1 MIITKPAATAIL
13 NAMAKEG
20 LDIKET
26 AVSFEFV
33 DGGVGFSFSKDTFG
47 KEFDFH
53 GLRVLVD
60 DRIDTEKM
68 IVDLGEVK
76 GRVGLI
82 FKGEENGSDV
92 K

>member
-13 NAMAKEG
+13 GTMSKEG
-20 LDIKET
+20 LDIKEI
-26 AVSFEFV
+26 AVSFEFIN
-33 DGGVGFSFSKDTFG
+33 GGVGFSFSKDSFG
-47 KEFDFH
+47 KELNFY
-53 GLRVLVD
+53 GLRVIVD
-60 DRIDTEKM
+60 ERVDTEKM

-82 FKGEENGSDV
+82 FKGES

>member
-1 MIITKPAATAIL
+1 MIITEPAATAIL
-13 NAMAKEG
+13 NTMSKEG

-33 DGGVGFSFSKDTFG
+33 NGGVGFSFSNDTFG
-47 KEFDFH
+47 KELKFH

-60 DRIDTEKM
+60 DRVDTEKM

-76 GRVGLI
+76 GRIGLI
-82 FKGEENGSDV
+82 FKGENE
-92 K
+92 